1 MLPLRDCFAQEI
13 NMFCNLDRFV
23 LLWICIN
30 IFKEIRRCFLFVL
43 LLVLENLEF
52 FCMLS
57 SMFVRLHYV
66 IVTDWICLISLAGQS
81 KDH

>member
-23 LLWICIN
+23 LLRICIN
-30 IFKEIRRCFLFVL
+30 IFKEICRCFLFVL

-52 FCMLS
+52 FCRLS
-57 SMFVRLHYV
+57 SMFVRLHFV
-66 IVTDWICLISLAGQS
+66 IVTDWICLIYLAGQS